1 MDCPTCKIPLSEDY
15 RCSTCKFDLNKAK
28 WVIIKKVYSP
38 NDLIVESVL
47 QSYGIPVKVF
57 RKDVAQMPVSI
68 GPLAEVKIA
77 VPETEAAAALSLLND
92 LENNDF
98 GDYE

>member
-1 MDCPTCKIPLSEDY
+1 MDCPTCKIPLDNAY
-15 RCSTCKFDLNKAK
+15 RCSACKFDLNSAK
-28 WVIIKKVYSP
+28 WVVIKKVYSP

-47 QSYGIPVKVF
+47 QSYGIPVKVL

-77 VPETEAAAALSLLND
+77 VPETEAAAA
-92 LENNDF
+92 F
-98 GDYE
+98 KFIK